1 MPVQKKQFKTIDEY
15 IETFPKDIQSILKGV
30 RQTIKEAAPEAE
42 EAISYQIPTFRL
54 KGKYLVYFAAFKKHI
69 GLYPPS
75 PKAFRKEVSPYE
87 GPKGNLKF
95 PIDKPIPLDLVK
107 RIVLFRRKLLEKK
120 GQGIRPSKRPSTI
133 FR

>member
-1 MPVQKKQFKTIDEY
+1 MPIPKKQFKTIDEY

-42 EAISYQIPTFRL
+42 EAISYQIPTFKL

-107 RIVLFRRKLLEKK
+107 RIVKYRVKEILEK
-120 GQGIRPSKRPSTI
+120 GSKSK
-133 FR
+133 

>member
-1 MPVQKKQFKTIDEY
+1 MPIPKKQFKTIDEY
-15 IETFPKDIQSILKGV
+15 IETFPKGIQSILKGV

-42 EAISYQIPTFRL
+42 EAISYQIPTFKL

-107 RIVLFRRKLLEKK
+107 RIVKYRVREILEK
-120 GQGIRPSKRPSTI
+120 GSKSK
-133 FR
+133 

>member
-1 MPVQKKQFKTIDEY
+1 MPISKKQFKTIDEY
-15 IETFPKDIQSILKGV
+15 IETFPKGIQSILKGV

-42 EAISYQIPTFRL
+42 EAISYQIPTFKL
-54 KGKYLVYFAAFKKHI
+54 KGNYLVYFAAFKKHI

-87 GPKGNLKF
+87 GPKGNLRF

-107 RIVLFRRKLLEKK
+107 RIVKYRVKEILEK
-120 GQGIRPSKRPSTI
+120 GSKSK
-133 FR
+133 

>member
-1 MPVQKKQFKTIDEY
+1 MPMSKKQFKTIDEY
-15 IETFPKDIQSILKGV
+15 IETFPKGIQSILKGV
-30 RQTIKEAAPEAE
+30 KQTIKEAAPEAE
-42 EAISYQIPTFRL
+42 EAISYQIPTFKL

-107 RIVLFRRKLLEKK
+107 RIVKYRVKEILEKGRK
-120 GQGIRPSKRPSTI
+120 NK
-133 FR
+133 